1 MYVGNNPIRYVDPSG
16 YSSQNVG
23 CGGGGKKEGPYG
35 GTNDPQQW
43 SSDKGIYSVAY
54 EVKLP
59 KHMYP
64 GVSDARHF
72 QEANRQLHEAFQ
84 VDPRFAQKM
93 EALYPGITDG
103 VKPGKRGAFP
113 RKAPTQDVTW
123 HHEPSREGILQLVPY
138 DQHTAKGKIQG
149 IFHPDGKGGMENWG
163 GGRKRKK

>member
-1 MYVGNNPIRYVDPSG
+1 MGNNPIKYVDPSG
-16 YSSQNVG
+16 YSCEEKGNVYG
-23 CGGGGKKEGPYG
+23 KGDKKEGPYG
-35 GTNDPQQW
+35 GANDPQQW

-103 VKPGKRGAFP
+103 
-113 RKAPTQDVTW
+113 
-123 HHEPSREGILQLVPY
+123 
-138 DQHTAKGKIQG
+138 
-149 IFHPDGKGGMENWG
+149 
-163 GGRKRKK
+163 